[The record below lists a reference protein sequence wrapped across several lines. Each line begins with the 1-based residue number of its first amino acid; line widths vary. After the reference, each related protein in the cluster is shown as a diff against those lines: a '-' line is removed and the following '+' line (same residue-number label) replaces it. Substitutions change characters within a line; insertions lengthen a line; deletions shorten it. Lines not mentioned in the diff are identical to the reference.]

1 MTRRR
6 RFLSYTPAVSICI
19 VLATI
24 RGLLSAAPS
33 ALKRNPMSPI
43 SHSCS
48 SVWLRA
54 LVCVVALSLGACA
67 HAPQRNPL
75 AQWVPSPNYDTRR
88 PILIVLHFTDQ
99 HSVQQ
104 SLSTLRGRNS
114 GGRVS
119 AHYLIGEDGQRYQL
133 VSDAQR
139 AWHGGA
145 GRWGTITD
153 INSASIGIE
162 LDNDGSEAF
171 APAQIDSLLV
181 LLQDLCTRLRI
192 PRTQI
197 VGHEDVAPTRKN
209 DPGPLFPWKRLA
221 DAGFGRWPAPD
232 APPAPAGFDPWQAL
246 ALLGYG
252 LDDPA
257 ATLQAFH
264 HHYRSNSASTLD
276 AEDLRIL
283 YALTQPAGK
292 RSQTLVPTSE
302 SGVE

>member
-1 MTRRR
+1 MSSAPT
-6 RFLSYTPAVSICI
+6 LS
-19 VLATI
+19 
-24 RGLLSAAPS
+24 PS
-33 ALKRNPMSPI
+33 S
-43 SHSCS
+43 
-48 SVWLRA
+48 WLRA
-54 LVCVVALSLGACA
+54 TLCLVVLSLGACA

-99 HSVQQ
+99 QSVRQ

-119 AHYLIGEDGQRYQL
+119 AHYLIGEDGARYQL
-133 VSDAQR
+133 VSDDQR

-162 LDNDGSEAF
+162 LDNDGGEPF

-181 LLQDLCTRLRI
+181 LLDDLCTRLRI

-221 DAGFGRWPAPD
+221 DAGFGRWPAAD
-232 APPAPAGFDPWQAL
+232 APAAPAGFDPWQAL
-246 ALLGYG
+246 ALLGYS

-257 ATLQAFH
+257 ATLRAFH
-264 HHYRSNSASTLD
+264 HHYRGSEARTLD

-283 YALTQPAGK
+283 HALTGSLRPLRPPVSVEQ
-292 RSQTLVPTSE
+292 LESE
-302 SGVE
+302 GS

>member
-1 MTRRR
+1 M
-6 RFLSYTPAVSICI
+6 SSASTPS
-19 VLATI
+19 
-24 RGLLSAAPS
+24 PS
-33 ALKRNPMSPI
+33 S
-43 SHSCS
+43 
-48 SVWLRA
+48 WLRA
-54 LVCVVALSLGACA
+54 ALCLVVLSLGACA
-67 HAPQRNPL
+67 HTPQRNPL
-75 AQWVPSPNYDTRR
+75 ARWVPSPNYDARR

-99 HSVQQ
+99 QSVPQ
-104 SLSTLRGRNS
+104 SLGTLRGRNS

-119 AHYLIGEDGQRYQL
+119 AHYLIGEDGTRYQL
-133 VSDAQR
+133 VSDDQR

-162 LDNDGSEAF
+162 LDNDGSEPF

-181 LLQDLCTRLRI
+181 LLEDLCTRLRI

-221 DAGFGRWPAPD
+221 DAGFGRWPAAD
-232 APPAPAGFDPWQAL
+232 APAAPAGFDPWQAL
-246 ALLGYG
+246 ALLGYS

-264 HHYRSNSASTLD
+264 HHYRSSDARTLD
-276 AEDLRIL
+276 AEDARIL
-283 YALTQPAGK
+283 HALTGPLRPPGLPVAAE
-292 RSQTLVPTSE
+292 RLE
-302 SGVE
+302 SDGS